1 MNEDLS
7 MTLSIDN
14 SLSEKII
21 ITVDEL
27 KNALVRLTQNLI
39 RIPSINPP
47 GSYREI
53 SEFLSHQLR
62 ELGFTIELY
71 EAPADYLQTK
81 GLSSPRSNIVATYST
96 GEPGPTLIFNGHQ
109 DVVPPGSGWTV
120 DPFAGIIKDGKLYGR
135 GASDMKGTI
144 AAMLMSMK
152 ALQIAEIP
160 FRGTVKMVFCV
171 DEETGGEVG
180 AQYTVKQSDMHGDYC
195 ISEGPLDSITR
206 AWNGAWWF
214 QLITHGTS
222 AHGSQPWKGVNAIEK
237 MAIVTS
243 ELMDLQH
250 RIQRRGE
257 SAVPGIR
264 YGTLNFGS
272 IHGGKE
278 VNTVCSECALTVSRR
293 IIPEET
299 LQMAHDEIHTC
310 LRTLR
315 ASDPALNVDLK
326 TFFQTEP
333 QILAE
338 GHPLLVTAQT
348 ATNQVLGRTL
358 EATGS
363 TGFIDGR
370 VFMQQG
376 IPTIGL
382 GIQDAGLHGID
393 EYAEIEHLV
402 QASKIYALMV
412 HALLR

>member
-1 MNEDLS
+1 MTMN
-7 MTLSIDN
+7 TDN
-14 SLSEKII
+14 SLSEKITA
-21 ITVDEL
+21 TVDEL
-27 KNALVRLTQNLI
+27 KDALVRLAQNLI

-53 SEFLSHQLR
+53 SKFLSQQLQ
-62 ELGFTIELY
+62 ELGFTIQLY
-71 EAPADYLQTK
+71 EAPADYLHRK
-81 GLSSPRSNIVATYST
+81 GLESPRPNIVATYAT

-109 DVVPPGSGWTV
+109 DVVPPGPGWTV
-120 DPFAGIIKDGKLYGR
+120 DPFAGIVKNGKLYGR

-144 AAMLMSMK
+144 AAMLMAMK
-152 ALQIAEIP
+152 ALQITEIP

-180 AQYTVKQSDMHGDYC
+180 AQYTVKQRGIHGDYC

-214 QLITHGTS
+214 QLVTHGTS

-243 ELMDLQH
+243 EVMELQH
-250 RIQRRGE
+250 QIQQRGE
-257 SAVPGIR
+257 SAIPGIR
-264 YGTLNFGS
+264 YGTLNFGA

-278 VNTVCSECALTVSRR
+278 VNTVCSECSLMISRR

-299 LQMAHDEIHTC
+299 LQLAQEEVHARLDA
-310 LRTLR
+310 LRN
-315 ASDPALNVDLK
+315 SDATLNVDLN

-333 QILAE
+333 QVVPI

-348 ATNQVLGRTL
+348 AASQVLGRTL

-393 EYAEIEHLV
+393 EYAEVKHLV
-402 QASKIYALMV
+402 QASKIYALMT
-412 HALLR
+412 HMLLR